1 MSLLQ
6 NDFEKR
12 WDDLS
17 KDVKQL
23 NEYMAT
29 RPVELRN
36 IQVGYKDL
44 EDARFVG
51 ATFTSVEWNGTH
63 LKNASFT
70 KTVFKDCSF
79 NGSLHQGS
87 VFTDVVFEN
96 CTFEQAEF
104 GRSTFVNV
112 RFINCRFTD
121 TRLED
126 ATGSEL
132 LFEDSHLETR
142 TSLAGSA
149 IPMTFRRCSLK
160 GVGLSGMKS
169 YNKLILEECFLDEVD
184 FSRGTFSEVVIV
196 RGRQGE
202 GPLRFNDTMFKSIR
216 FEDVEMN
223 RGVGVAGAK
232 GDTVSINGGSIKI
245 TFRGSTID
253 KIFVRD
259 TNTVNFSVRLSN
271 LPSVHIA
278 NSYLYDPMFCETFLG
293 ELVVQNSILEDAD
306 FEEFKGNHVV
316 LHNVTLKGK
325 VNFTDAMVEN
335 FKATEINHGPNL
347 QLITTGSNLRF

>member
-160 GVGLSGMKS
+160 GVALSGMKS
-169 YNKLILEECFLDEVD
+169 HNEMLIEDSLLDEVD
-184 FSRGTFSEVVIV
+184 LGRGFFSSIILRNVKQGSGGVRFNGVTAKSISFEDVDMTRGTAIAHARVETVTVNGGSFGTTFDGSLIGAVYVRNCNLYYMEFSEV
-196 RGRQGE
+196 
-202 GPLRFNDTMFKSIR
+202 K
-216 FEDVEMN
+216 
-223 RGVGVAGAK
+223 
-232 GDTVSINGGSIKI
+232 
-245 TFRGSTID
+245 
-253 KIFVRD
+253 
-259 TNTVNFSVRLSN
+259 
-271 LPSVHIA
+271 LPKVHIA
-278 NSYLYDPMFCETFLG
+278 ESHLYNTGLWDGF
-293 ELVVQNSILEDAD
+293 I
-306 FEEFKGNHVV
+306 EEFSVYNSTFDIIVGENFKANTVV
-316 LHNVTLKGK
+316 WHNVTLEGNIDLSNAQVKDFRK
-325 VNFTDAMVEN
+325 S
-335 FKATEINHGPNL
+335 HLHRGPNL
-347 QLITTGSNLRF
+347 KLITTGSNLKF